1 MISRT
6 RNSYKSFLDKLI
18 EEHTGDL
25 DEWINPATTTQGIE
39 PFIEIIGAGQRWV
52 INSDTSYRAL
62 MEWRTR
68 NYELSSELNNSIN
81 RLHLYK
87 R

>member
-1 MISRT
+1 MISRI
-6 RNSYKSFLDKLI
+6 RNSYKGFLDKLI

-25 DEWINPATTTQGIE
+25 DEWINPAPTSQGIE
-39 PFIEIIGAGQRWV
+39 PFIEIIGAGQRRV
-52 INSDTSYRAL
+52 INSDTTYRAL